1 MSMSSAST
9 LSARVAHSAGV
20 RAPGGAR
27 RSFRAT
33 RIVSRAVAEDES
45 SSSAVYQPAVAP
57 EQPSGA
63 DVNAAAKK
71 RLLAVA
77 AASGRGL
84 DATPAQKTAASSL
97 IAELIAANPNPE
109 PATSPTIDGD
119 WELVYSNTFL
129 FRSSPFFWAVG
140 SMMGDTADF
149 FYQAH
154 SHQTGI
160 FGGGVGRVVQT
171 VDTKGGRLIS
181 DCVVKASVGIPLLGF
196 SPVFAGY
203 GSVITAGRC
212 AAKDGTRL
220 AVTAETTTVRQDD
233 ANVLPQLNF
242 LNGTTVPVED
252 VMKQVGGG
260 EAGPEVYLDT
270 FYLDDEMRISKLEDG
285 SVFVYQR
292 C

>member
-1 MSMSSAST
+1 MSSAST

-97 IAELIAANPNPE
+97 IAELIAANQGG
-109 PATSPTIDGD
+109 ALTSAAMGSVVSWFPMLLSIAVVLFAFSTMISWSYYGERCWAFMFGDGSSMIYRIIF
-119 WELVYSNTFL
+119 LCCTFL
-129 FRSSPFFWAVG
+129 G
-140 SMMGDTADF
+140 S
-149 FYQAH
+149 
-154 SHQTGI
+154 
-160 FGGGVGRVVQT
+160 
-171 VDTKGGRLIS
+171 L
-181 DCVVKASVGIPLLGF
+181 
-196 SPVFAGY
+196 
-203 GSVITAGRC
+203 
-212 AAKDGTRL
+212 
-220 AVTAETTTVRQDD
+220 VTATNILDFSDLMVLGMAFPNVVGVVLLS
-233 ANVLPQLNF
+233 ANVKKDLA
-242 LNGTTVPVED
+242 EY
-252 VMKQVGGG
+252 
-260 EAGPEVYLDT
+260 E
-270 FYLDDEMRISKLEDG
+270 RKLESG
-285 SVFVYQR
+285 EIAPIS
-292 C
+292 